1 MAKKRRQAGK
11 QSSPLAQLAGTL
23 FICLFALPFA
33 GFGLFMLGW
42 TAHDVWEHRQFQSW
56 QATPAT
62 LLQAELKT
70 SRGKKGRVTYR
81 ATARYR
87 YDFAGK
93 TYESERVALHGSG
106 DNFGDY
112 QEKRGKELKQLKRT
126 GQPVT
131 AYVNPNDPSQAI
143 LFRDLRPLMIM
154 VKSMFG
160 LAFGGVGF
168 ALLGGG
174 LLSVLEGRRDSKRR
188 QEFPDEPWRW
198 QEKWQARRLRSTVK
212 HAWSGLA
219 FAALWNLI
227 VWTVFIMAAS
237 SGDIEWPILLI
248 VAIFPLIG
256 IGMAGWVAYVWLQ
269 RWKWGVSELELA
281 TFPGVLGG
289 PLAGVITVS
298 RAIEAS
304 DGISVRLAC
313 VRSEQRGKH
322 KTDVTV
328 WDCEHTIVRQLTT
341 PDRLQTLIPAKF
353 VIPRDLPDSSADDV
367 TWRLSALAATEGV
380 DFHAEFDV
388 PVFATSASQERPAEA
403 ALDDGTL
410 FAPISLKMIASGVRA
425 RIEEDAADRKT
436 LLFPIARH
444 LGLTT
449 FLTLFSVGWIAVCI
463 GLWFTDAPRL
473 FPIVSGLFAL
483 LFIPIMMAIALESV
497 RLQFGRHGVAV
508 SRRIAGFGRDR
519 SFDLPEIADVS
530 AVKSGMTYGETTY
543 WNVELRDRQGR
554 RHKLAT
560 AIPQRQHAQRLAEE
574 IAAMVG
580 LSETR
585 SSSGA
590 SRMSLESELPPEL
603 RGE

>member
-1 MAKKRRQAGK
+1 MAKKQRRASK
-11 QSSPLAQLAGTL
+11 QSSPLAQAGGTL
-23 FICLFALPFA
+23 FLCLFALPFA
-33 GFGLFMLGW
+33 GVGLFMLGW
-42 TAHDVWEHRQFQSW
+42 TVRDVWEHRQFQSW

-70 SRGKKGRVTYR
+70 TRGDKGRITYR

-112 QEKRGKELKQLKRT
+112 QEERGKELKQLKRT

-131 AYVNPNDPSQAI
+131 AYVNPHDPSQAI

-168 ALLGGG
+168 ALLAGG
-174 LLSVLEGRRDSKRR
+174 LLSLVEGRRESKRR

-212 HAWSGLA
+212 HAWSGFA

-227 VWTVFIMAAS
+227 GWTVFIMAAS
-237 SGDIEWPILLI
+237 SGDTEWPILLL

-256 IGMAGWVAYVWLQ
+256 VAMAGWAAYVWLQ

-289 PLAGVITVS
+289 PLAGVITVP
-298 RAIEAS
+298 RAVEAKE
-304 DGISVRLAC
+304 GIVVRLAC
-313 VRSEQRGKH
+313 VRAEQRGKH
-322 KTDVTV
+322 KTNVTL

-353 VIPRDLPDSSADDV
+353 VIPHDLPDSSADDV
-367 TWRLSALAATEGV
+367 TWRLSASAATEGI
-380 DFHAEFDV
+380 DFHVEFDV
-388 PVFATSASQERPAEA
+388 PVFETEASSSTPAEA

-410 FAPISLKMIASGVRA
+410 DAPVSLRMIASGVRA
-425 RIEEDAADRKT
+425 RIEEDAPDRKT

-497 RLQFGRHGVAV
+497 RLQFGRHGVRV

-519 SFDLPEIADVS
+519 SFAPQEIVDVS
-530 AVKSGMTYGETTY
+530 AAKSGMTYGETTY
-543 WNVELRDRQGR
+543 WNVELHDRQGK

-560 AIPQRQHAQRLAEE
+560 AIPQRQQAERLAAE

-585 SSSGA
+585 KSSEA
-590 SRMSLESELPPEL
+590 SRMRLESELPADL
-603 RGE
+603 RGG